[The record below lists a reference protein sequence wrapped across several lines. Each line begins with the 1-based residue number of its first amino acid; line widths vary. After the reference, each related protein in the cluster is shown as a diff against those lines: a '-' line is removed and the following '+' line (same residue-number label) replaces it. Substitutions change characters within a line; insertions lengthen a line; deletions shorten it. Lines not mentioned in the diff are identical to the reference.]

1 MQKKLISLFAV
12 LGAVGIYAAQ
22 DATLTIKQVRDP
34 VQLRAKLNA
43 NAQDAETRLVSG
55 GMTNGIA
62 TMEGGATL
70 DNTTSATTLIIT
82 ETNVKVT
89 GAFQV
94 TGAVTLTTKLAQTNI
109 ATNNLGALTLVVLS
123 TDGKTNTL
131 TFTAAGILS
140 NNVIT
145 P

>member
-1 MQKKLISLFAV
+1 MRKFIIAITALCAIGV
-12 LGAVGIYAAQ
+12 YAAQ

-43 NAQDAETRLVSG
+43 NAQDAETRLVAG

-70 DNTTSATTLIIT
+70 DNTASASELNIT
-82 ETNVKVT
+82 ETTVKVT
-89 GAFQV
+89 GALTV
-94 TGAVTLTTKLAQTNI
+94 TGTTTLTTKLAQSNI

-131 TFTAAGILS
+131 TFSAAGILS